1 MEAIILAGGKG
12 TRLRS
17 VISDIPKPMAPINGR
32 PFLEYVI
39 DSLARGGID
48 RIVMSVGCKH
58 EVIVDHFRAEYRGV
72 RLEYQIEGEPLGTGG
87 AIKFA
92 LEKCVETRVL
102 VLNGDTYFDVD
113 YREMYRR
120 ASAVDLV
127 MAVKELENFDRY
139 GRLEIVDGRVV
150 SFHEK
155 AFCPKGFING
165 GVYCLKRELLDEVR
179 LKKFSFERD
188 FLEKGGL
195 DISAFESRGY
205 FIDIGIPEDYE
216 RAQLEFCNLKGVM

>member
-1 MEAIILAGGKG
+1 M
-12 TRLRS
+12 
-17 VISDIPKPMAPINGR
+17 
-32 PFLEYVI
+32 
-39 DSLARGGID
+39 
-48 RIVMSVGCKH
+48 
-58 EVIVDHFRAEYRGV
+58 
-72 RLEYQIEGEPLGTGG
+72 
-87 AIKFA
+87 
-92 LEKCVETRVL
+92 
-102 VLNGDTYFDVD
+102 
-113 YREMYRR
+113 
-120 ASAVDLV
+120 
-127 MAVKELENFDRY
+127 
-139 GRLEIVDGRVV
+139 

-216 RAQLEFCNLKGVM
+216 RAQLEWKEMEVTTDENTDLRSERLGRA